1 LSKRHDIYVPHLT
14 ALPAR
19 THFLFHFPLQIGM
32 IEVPYAAKL
41 LFQAH
46 ILKGLYIVTLY
57 SIYDSA
63 MTFENILQELMA
75 MQIAP
80 RLMTSLPGDWRLF
93 DQR

>member
-1 LSKRHDIYVPHLT
+1 MTFMCPTSRLS
-14 ALPAR
+14 LPAPISS
-19 THFLFHFPLQIGM
+19 FHLPLQIGM

-46 ILKGLYIVTLY
+46 ILEILYLVTLF
-57 SIYDSA
+57 SIYDRA
-63 MTFENILQELMA
+63 LTFENVLQELMA